1 MAPVALGIGALL
13 LILLLVRGLAYADP
27 KVMLRI
33 LRYFGAAGLGVI
45 TVLLALTGR
54 MAPALFLGSMAW
66 GLATGG
72 HVWPAG
78 WPHFSGGHWRAN
90 SKPGASSS
98 IKTEWL
104 EMELDHETGEMRGK
118 VLKGEHA
125 RKTLDQMN
133 RGELLALYREAA
145 GLDPESG
152 RVLEAYL
159 DRTFGPEW
167 RNTAGPQGGTVGSGA
182 MTREEAFKI
191 LGLQPDANEDQIRAA
206 HRRLMVQNHPDHG
219 GSDYLAAKIN
229 KARDLLLGT

>member
-1 MAPVALGIGALL
+1 MAPVALVFGALL
-13 LILLLVRGLAYADP
+13 LVLLLVRGLAYADP

-33 LRYFGAAGLGVI
+33 LRYFGAAGLAVI

-54 MAPALFLGSMAW
+54 LAPALFLGSMAW

-72 HVWPAG
+72 HMWPAG

-90 SKPGASSS
+90 SKPGTSSS

-104 EMELDHETGEMRGK
+104 AMELDHDTGEMRGT

-125 RKTLDQMN
+125 RRTLDQMN
-133 RGELLALYREAA
+133 RDELLSLYREA
-145 GLDPESG
+145 GRDSESS

-159 DRTFGPEW
+159 DRTIGPEW
-167 RNTAGPQGGTVGSGA
+167 RTAAGPQAGSAGSGP

-191 LGLQPDANEDQIRAA
+191 LGLQPDAHEDQIRAA
-206 HRRLMVQNHPDHG
+206 HRRLMVQNHPDRG

-229 KARDLLLGT
+229 EARDLLLGT